1 MLQVHR
7 RKMKTKV
14 EDSDDDN
21 EDDEDED
28 NEKDSKTKAVK
39 GPKFYEIKQ
48 GHSLKSLTQ
57 ADRDPNA
64 KKRVKSF
71 ADRLQTEGSS
81 SHESRSSFGNLEMK
95 YMPKQGVSTSCPSFP
110 FLPSFY

>member
-14 EDSDDDN
+14 EDSDDD
-21 EDDEDED
+21 DEDED
-28 NEKDSKTKAVK
+28 EDDEKDSKTKAVK

-95 YMPKQGVSTSCPSFP
+95 YIPKQGVSTFFPSFSY
-110 FLPSFY
+110 LPSI